1 MRLNSSFPES
11 IEHEPTATQNRRN
24 LLIVVSMVVLLPLFY
39 IGLFGNQILLIPRN
53 IYFALSAIAF
63 LLAIILS
70 TLIFRRLKLTW
81 KDGFSVFGLWVG
93 ACLVTHILVCLSLP
107 YVLHR
112 TLSIVHPTA
121 VTERLTISSKKS
133 GRSHRLFCR
142 NKIRFVAYQHQFTGA
157 TMCVRSSE
165 FDRLQNRHEIQLKGT
180 RTIFGFSPDDSGI
193 LVILGQS

>member
-1 MRLNSSFPES
+1 MRFNPSFPES
-11 IEHEPTATQNRRN
+11 IEHEPASTQNRRN

-93 ACLVTHILVCLSLP
+93 ACLVTHVLVCLSLP
-107 YVLHR
+107 YVLHSA
-112 TLSIVHPTA
+112 LSIVQATA
-121 VTERLTISSKKS
+121 VTEELTISSKKS
-133 GRSHRLFCR
+133 RPRRLFCQ
-142 NKIRFVAYQHQFTGA
+142 NEIRFVAYQHQFTGA

-193 LVILGQS
+193 LVILSQS